1 MNNTTKT
8 LLLHLKTLGDLTR
21 MRLLALCRQGECSV
35 SELTRVIGQ
44 SQPRISQQLK
54 QLCDADLL
62 ERFRDGKRVFYRV
75 PAAAAEKSAL
85 RPILELIPEEDPVF
99 REDRKLLRERRVDD
113 RSANAKGEVVDEAS
127 SRALHRAILDL
138 TVTAPIGDLLDVGCG
153 RGAILKLLS
162 SRANRAV
169 GVDIDANARQ
179 LARAELMLADMPNC
193 SLRQGDMYRLPF
205 SDGEF
210 NTIIIDDV
218 LANAKKPV
226 RALEEARR
234 LLKPGGRLFILESV
248 RQRSSTQ
255 LQKSL
260 AQWSAAANL
269 RLSPA
274 RFAPKKNPAWLLSVA
289 TPSDIVKSAKKI
301 TRQNDQA
308 L

>member
-1 MNNTTKT
+1 MKASTET
-8 LLLHLKTLGDLTR
+8 LLLHLKTLGDPTR
-21 MRLLALCRQGECSV
+21 LRLVALCRHGECSV

-54 QLCDADLL
+54 QLCDAGLL

-75 PAAAAEKSAL
+75 PATASASMRQL
-85 RPILELIPEEDPVF
+85 LELIPDEDPVF
-99 REDRKLLRERRVDD
+99 REDAKLLHERRGSRVGDNVDGD
-113 RSANAKGEVVDEAS
+113 ANDPTH
-127 SRALHRAILDL
+127 RALHRAILDL

-153 RGAILKLLS
+153 RGAILKLLA

-179 LARAELMLADMPNC
+179 LARAELMLAGIPNC
-193 SLRQGDMYRLPF
+193 SLRKGDMYRLPF
-205 SDGEF
+205 DDAEF

-248 RQRSSTQ
+248 AERSSAQ

-260 AQWSAAANL
+260 AEWSAAADL

-274 RFAPKKNPAWLLSVA
+274 RFAPKKNPVWLLSVA
-289 TPSDIVKSAKKI
+289 TPAASRNVA
-301 TRQNDQA
+301 A
-308 L
+308 

>member
-1 MNNTTKT
+1 MRASTDS
-8 LLLHLKTLGDLTR
+8 LLLYLKTLGDPTR
-21 MRLLALCRQGECSV
+21 LRLVALCQHGECSV

-54 QLCDADLL
+54 QLCDAGLL

-75 PAAAAEKSAL
+75 PAAATASASMRQL
-85 RPILELIPEEDPVF
+85 LELIPDEDPVF
-99 REDRKLLRERRVDD
+99 REDAKLLHERRGSRVGDNVDGD
-113 RSANAKGEVVDEAS
+113 ANDPS
-127 SRALHRAILDL
+127 HRALHRAILDL

-153 RGAILKLLS
+153 RGAILKLLA

-179 LARAELMLADMPNC
+179 LARAELMLAGIPNC
-193 SLRQGDMYRLPF
+193 SLRKGDMYRLPF
-205 SDGEF
+205 DDAEF

-218 LANAKKPV
+218 LSNAKKPV

-248 RQRSSTQ
+248 AERSSAQ

-260 AQWSAAANL
+260 AEWSATAAL

-274 RFAPKKNPAWLLSVA
+274 RFAPKKNPVWLLSVA
-289 TPSDIVKSAKKI
+289 TPADSRNVA
-301 TRQNDQA
+301 A
-308 L
+308 

>member
-1 MNNTTKT
+1 MKTSTET
-8 LLLHLKTLGDLTR
+8 LLLHLKTLGDPTR
-21 MRLLALCRQGECSV
+21 MRLVALCRHGECSV

-54 QLCDADLL
+54 QLCEAGLL

-75 PAAAAEKSAL
+75 PAIAAAKASL
-85 RPILELIPEEDPVF
+85 RQLLELIPDEDPVF
-99 REDRKLLRERRVDD
+99 REDAKLLRQRRGTRVGDNAD
-113 RSANAKGEVVDEAS
+113 GDANDAS
-127 SRALHRAILDL
+127 DRALHRAILDL
-138 TVTAPIGDLLDVGCG
+138 TVTASIGDLLDVGCG
-153 RGAILKLLS
+153 RGAILKLLA

-179 LARAELMLADMPNC
+179 LARAELMLAGIPNC
-193 SLRQGDMYRLPF
+193 SLRKGDMYRLPF
-205 SDGEF
+205 DDAEF

-226 RALEEARR
+226 RALQEARR

-248 RQRSSTQ
+248 ERNSSAT

-260 AQWSAAANL
+260 AEWSATANL

-274 RFAPKKNPAWLLSVA
+274 RFAPKKDPVWLLSVA
-289 TPSDIVKSAKKI
+289 TPVDS
-301 TRQNDQA
+301 QNA
-308 L
+308 AA